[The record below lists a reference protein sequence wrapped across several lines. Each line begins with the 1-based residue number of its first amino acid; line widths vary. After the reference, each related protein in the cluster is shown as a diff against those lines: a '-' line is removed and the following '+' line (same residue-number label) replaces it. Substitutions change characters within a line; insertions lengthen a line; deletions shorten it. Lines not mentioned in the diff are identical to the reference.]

1 VDTVYFAGL
10 AGWIEVSGAAAL
22 LPQLEVLL
30 PDWPHQKS
38 AGDRVVAGQVRAIE
52 EAGLWRFEADG
63 YDTQGLVFDPGLT
76 ASLGLLGALL
86 GAAVAQSPDHAC
98 LHAGAL
104 DARDGI
110 IALLG
115 DNNAGKST
123 LSLAWTALGRRFVC
137 DDRMLIRFGE
147 PPLGIGMALTPKL
160 RLPLPPN
167 APTAFRNFVAAREV
181 QRTPTL
187 SLLRPRPEEM
197 LGFAEHRPLQALV
210 LLERDGFS
218 EPHLE
223 PAERSDMLDVLLE
236 GGFAPALDA
245 VGRLRAFHRL
255 IDLPCL
261 RLVYGDSFTAAARL
275 AETFP

>member
-1 VDTVYFAGL
+1 VSKLYFAGMES
-10 AGWIEVSGAAAL
+10 WIEVSGAAQL

-30 PDWPHQKS
+30 PDWPHATS
-38 AGDRVVAGQVRAIE
+38 AGDHVVGGQVRAIE

-63 YDTQGLVFDPGLT
+63 YDTQGLTFDPGLT

-86 GAAVAQSPDHAC
+86 GAAVAQSADYAC
-98 LHAGAL
+98 LHAGAI
-104 DARDGI
+104 DSRDGI

-115 DNNAGKST
+115 DNNTGKST

-137 DDRMLIRFGE
+137 DDRLLIRFGE
-147 PPLGIGMALTPKL
+147 PPQGIGMALTPKL

-167 APTAFRNFVAAREV
+167 AAAAFRDFVAAREV

-187 SLLRPRPEEM
+187 SLLRPRPDEM
-197 LGFAEHRPLQALV
+197 LGFGERRPLQALV

-218 EPHLE
+218 EPRLE
-223 PAERSDMLDVLLE
+223 PAERSDVLDALLE
-236 GGFAPALDA
+236 GGFAPRLDA

-261 RLVYGDSFTAAARL
+261 RLIYGDSFAAAALL
-275 AETFP
+275 AEAFA